1 MQALQGK
8 FSKQMW
14 KRGKN
19 NGEGGGDFKWVFEK
33 ICKSK
38 NNDKN
43 KINVVRFVREG
54 NQVINSKDSFLKRRK

>member
-8 FSKQMW
+8 SSKHMW

-19 NGEGGGDFKWVFEK
+19 NGEGSGDFKRVFEK
-33 ICKSK
+33 NCKSK

-43 KINVVRFVREG
+43 KINVVRLVGEG
-54 NQVINSKDSFLKRRK
+54 NQVINLKDSFLKRKK